1 MRGKGIGT
9 NSGTAKQLMQ
19 AKVKSC
25 GCSQAW
31 WLRPVILASWEV
43 KTGGLQTQCLLGIQ
57 STIQVSLCNWVRPP
71 SQNKTYERVGWGS
84 VLGICLAR
92 AKPRVLTPEV
102 GKWEKSHCR
111 AESQPLQTPS
121 PVEINLLETT
131 VLPLYTLR
139 LCTPSLGYW
148 FVGRLCA
155 CHLCWIIGSLKGGAL
170 S

>member
-1 MRGKGIGT
+1 
-9 NSGTAKQLMQ
+9 MQ

-102 GKWEKSHCR
+102 GKWGKK
-111 AESQPLQTPS
+111 PLQGWVPASADTFPS
-121 PVEINLLETT
+121 GDQPFRDNRASSIHLETLYSLSGLLVCRSPLCLSPLLNYRLLEGRGL
-131 VLPLYTLR
+131 VLIILT
-139 LCTPSLGYW
+139 SL
-148 FVGRLCA
+148 
-155 CHLCWIIGSLKGGAL
+155 LKL
-170 S
+170 